1 MYCKLAAMQERNG
14 REEVVREKERENGR
28 VRVRGREMGRGGRE
42 ASWEPDCSK
51 LVKYRAAT
59 AGERTL
65 LMSGAT
71 ARTGQCS
78 VPGSLRAVLRS

>member
-1 MYCKLAAMQERNG
+1 MDG
-14 REEVVREKERENGR
+14 RVEVVREKERENGR
-28 VRVRGREMGRGGRE
+28 ERERE
-42 ASWEPDCSK
+42 RERWEEEGSWEPDCSK

-78 VPGSLRAVLRS
+78 VPGSQQS